1 MAIPA
6 DAKHV
11 ENAYKWISYIYRPEV
26 NAGLVNKIFYA
37 NPVKAAAKFIKPD
50 VLANKAVFMP
60 PEDLARMVPPD
71 MVPSD
76 IRRLRTRLYT
86 TFKTGM

>member
-6 DAKHV
+6 DAQHI
-11 ENAYKWISYIYRPEV
+11 ENAYKWISYIYRPDV
-26 NAGLVNKIFYA
+26 NAGLVNKVFYS
-37 NPVKAAAKFIKPD
+37 NPVPSAAKYIKPD
-50 VLANKAVFMP
+50 ILANKTVFMK

-86 TFKTGM
+86 TFKTGL